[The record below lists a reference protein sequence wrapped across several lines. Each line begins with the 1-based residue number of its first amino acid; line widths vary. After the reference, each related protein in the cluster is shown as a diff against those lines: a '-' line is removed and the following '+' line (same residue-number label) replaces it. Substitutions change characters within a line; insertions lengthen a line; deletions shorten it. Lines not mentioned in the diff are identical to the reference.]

1 MKIMASSPIISW
13 QIDWETMDS
22 KDFLFLGSKIT
33 TDGDCSHEIKRHLL
47 LGRKA
52 MTNIDSILE
61 SRDITLSTKV
71 LLVKDMV
78 FLVVMYGCESWTIK
92 IALMLLN
99 CGAGE
104 DS

>member
-1 MKIMASSPIISW
+1 M
-13 QIDWETMDS
+13 ETVA
-22 KDFLFLGSKIT
+22 DFILFDSKIT
-33 TDGDCSHEIKRHLL
+33 VDGDCCHKIKRLLL

-61 SRDITLSTKV
+61 SRDINLSTKV

-92 IALMLLN
+92 KA
-99 CGAGE
+99 E
-104 DS
+104 

>member
-1 MKIMASSPIISW
+1 MW
-13 QIDWETMDS
+13 QDLL
-22 KDFLFLGSKIT
+22 KDFILGGSKIT
-33 TDGDCSHEIKRHLL
+33 TVGDCSHEIKRHLL

>member
-1 MKIMASSPIISW
+1 
-13 QIDWETMDS
+13 
-22 KDFLFLGSKIT
+22 
-33 TDGDCSHEIKRHLL
+33 
-47 LGRKA
+47 